1 MTSARWRF
9 VLGLFIL
16 MIVMCTMVQ
25 AAYTLKPS
33 MLPSPPGFTR
43 GCHPSYDEFVA
54 STLAADFTSDRTEG
68 DAPFRVRFYD
78 ISYGFADARLWD
90 FGDGNTS
97 TEKNPVY
104 TYREPGKY
112 DVSLTLYSN
121 YTYETPM
128 DEYQNTSRGQLTDF
142 MWGSTDRDLDYITV
156 HERGSGVRQEVPE
169 GWYPEPRNRVE
180 MPSGADGAIGSA
192 SFKANEITLYNSTQG
207 YLTER
212 GYKETLDIN
221 GAYYLVKSVPYN
233 TGF

>member
-1 MTSARWRF
+1 MTQARWSYI
-9 VLGLFIL
+9 LGFFIL
-16 MIVMCTMVQ
+16 MILISSCVQ
-25 AAYTLKPS
+25 AAYTIKPS

-43 GCHPSYDEFVA
+43 GCHPSYDEFVI

-78 ISYGFADARLWD
+78 VSYGFADGRVWD

-97 TEKNPVY
+97 TEKNPIY
-104 TYREPGKY
+104 TYRQPGKY
-112 DVSLTLYSN
+112 DVSLTLYTN

-128 DEYQNTSRGQLTDF
+128 DEYQNTSRGQYTDF
-142 MWGSTDRDLDYITV
+142 LWGSTARELDYITV

-169 GWYPEPRNRVE
+169 GWHPEPRNRVK

-192 SFKANEITLYNSTQG
+192 SFKAGEITLYNSSQG
-207 YLTER
+207 FLTER
-212 GYKETLDIN
+212 GYKETLNIN
-221 GAYYLVKSVPYN
+221 GAYYLVHSVPYN

>member
-1 MTSARWRF
+1 MKSARWSYF
-9 VLGLFIL
+9 VGIGIVL
-16 MIVMCTMVQ
+16 MLLSTSVL
-25 AAYTLKPS
+25 AAYTIKPS

-68 DAPFRVRFYD
+68 DAPLRIRFYD
-78 ISYGFADARLWD
+78 ISYGFADSRLWD

-112 DVSLTLYSN
+112 DVSLTLYTN

-128 DEYQNTSRGQLTDF
+128 EEYQNTSRGQYTDF
-142 MWGSTDRDLDYITV
+142 LWGSTDRELDYITV

-169 GWYPEPRNRVE
+169 NWTPEPKNRVE
-180 MPSGADGAIGSA
+180 LPSGADGAIGSA
-192 SFKANEITLYNSTQG
+192 SFKADEITLYNSSQG
-207 YLTER
+207 FLTER
-212 GYKETLDIN
+212 GYKETLDVN
-221 GAYYLVKSVPYN
+221 GAYYMVKSVPYN